1 MNVRDQRSRAT
12 LKRRDGKLARRRPG
26 AGGFLL
32 LEVILA
38 VFLLSISMFALID
51 GLGRCVAAARSVQ
64 SYSTSEILL
73 ANKSFEFRTER
84 GTDILD
90 QEGTFTSYPGYS
102 WSRRLEGT
110 DTEGL
115 WKQTFTVYWYERG
128 NLVSDSVVEYRYLP
142 EKQR

>member
-1 MNVRDQRSRAT
+1 MNVRRQRGPNAPP
-12 LKRRDGKLARRRPG
+12 RR
-26 AGGFLL
+26 AGGFLM

-38 VFLLSISMFALID
+38 MTLLVISTVAITES
-51 GLGRCVAAARSVQ
+51 LGRCLAAARAIQ

-84 GTDILD
+84 STDLLD
-90 QEGTFTSYPGYS
+90 QEGEFDDYPGFS
-102 WSRRLEGT
+102 WARKLESTGT

-115 WKQTFTVYWYERG
+115 WKQTITVYWHERG
-128 NLVSDSVVEYRYLP
+128 QLVSDSVVEYRYLP